1 MKKILTLLCVSAV
14 LFAGCSK
21 DDDPVVEFNL
31 EWPSKIGFV
40 SGEIQRF
47 SFTTNV
53 DYELAFTQPVGWKA
67 EESDGKIAVTAPY
80 ATDGSAETGGT
91 VTVNVLS
98 GGKTL
103 FSCSAEVTVEA
114 LALTLTFEDI
124 PAEYLAGPTAKG
136 ENLYSD
142 YPGTRYTGY
151 SDTHTGLQWEI
162 NEAYG
167 SREFWNGGVAVSR
180 WTETTVNS
188 WENQCS
194 VYGEGGHDGS
204 ETFAV
209 ATGMKNEYGGDYSVI
224 YFSDADTE
232 AIFDSFRVAN
242 TTYAVLS
249 MRYGDSFGVKAFSY
263 EDKDWFKLIVTGFD
277 KADTETGTVEYYLAD
292 FRTATAPGIVE
303 GWHKVDLSTL
313 GKAHKIAFS
322 FESSD
327 AGEWGINTP
336 TYFCFDDL
344 VIKK

>member
-67 EESDGKIAVTAPY
+67 EESDGKIAVIAPY

-124 PAEYLAGPTAKG
+124 PAAYLAGPTAKG

-180 WTETTVNS
+180 WTETTGNS

-209 ATGMKNEYGGDYSVI
+209 VNGAASV
-224 YFSDADTE
+224 YFSEEGAE
-232 AIFDSFRVAN
+232 YIFDHFWVSN
-242 TTYAVLS
+242 TTYDTLCMGEGNA
-249 MRYGDSFGVKAFSY
+249 YAKKFSY

-313 GKAHKIAFS
+313 GKARKIAFS

-336 TYFCFDDL
+336 QYFCFDDL